1 MLQSPRY
8 HGWYTFAREE
18 NQSEK
23 STCDLIVPRTVS
35 RQRVPSVS
43 RRSSSSLSCPFPWNR
58 ASPSHSVAQLTHSLT
73 HTRRLWLSRIS
84 TISTRSPAQEHHD
97 CVQAHLASPRALPR
111 SLCYLVALLPTPLS
125 LPRADPCER
134 GVLIQPRHLLR
145 TLTQSQYKS
154 IPPPPTTGATTT
166 TSPSLPTFFPRAA
179 LL

>member
-1 MLQSPRY
+1 MLYSPPLGIRLLAKKEY
-8 HGWYTFAREE
+8 
-18 NQSEK
+18 SEK
-23 STCDLIVPRTVS
+23 STCDLIVLASCRASVS
-35 RQRVPSVS
+35 LSVS
-43 RRSSSSLSCPFPWNR
+43 RRSPLLAPLPLPLEPSLTLPLRRPAHSL
-58 ASPSHSVAQLTHSLT
+58 AHSHSTTSLA
-73 HTRRLWLSRIS
+73 LCRIP
-84 TISTRSPAQEHHD
+84 TISTRSPAQEHYD

-111 SLCYLVALLPTPLS
+111 SLCYLVALLRTPLS